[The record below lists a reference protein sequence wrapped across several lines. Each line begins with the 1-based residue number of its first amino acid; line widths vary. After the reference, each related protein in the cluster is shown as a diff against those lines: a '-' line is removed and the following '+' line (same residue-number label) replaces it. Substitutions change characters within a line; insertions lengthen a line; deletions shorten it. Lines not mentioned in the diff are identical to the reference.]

1 MRPEY
6 HKNWVGFSMFDTLMN
21 EVAWVNRDAPRDEC
35 FMALENLEYS
45 YGNEMHARTY
55 NSVNMRPEVNFL
67 MLSLNAEFGTNYNVC
82 FLNHYKSERE
92 HLGWHSDDSP
102 EMDQYHPIAV
112 ISFGAERFIWVKPI
126 GFKGEIPVE
135 DKYLLHDGSL
145 FIMPPG
151 FQEKFQHRI
160 PKHDRPCG
168 GRISLTF
175 RRFVS

>member
-1 MRPEY
+1 L
-6 HKNWVGFSMFDTLMN
+6 FDRLLS

-35 FMALENLEYS
+35 FMALESLEYS
-45 YGNEMHARTY
+45 YGNQMHLRTY
-55 NSVNMRPEVNFL
+55 NSVDMHSTVMAL
-67 MLSLNAEFGTNYNVC
+67 MKRLNEEFDSSYNVC
-82 FLNHYKSERE
+82 FLNFYKSEQQ

-102 EMDQYHPIAV
+102 EMDKNHPIAV

-126 GFKGEIPVE
+126 GEKGEIPQD

-145 FIMPPG
+145 FIMPSG
-151 FQEKFQHRI
+151 FQELYLHRI

-175 RRFVS
+175 RKFVQ